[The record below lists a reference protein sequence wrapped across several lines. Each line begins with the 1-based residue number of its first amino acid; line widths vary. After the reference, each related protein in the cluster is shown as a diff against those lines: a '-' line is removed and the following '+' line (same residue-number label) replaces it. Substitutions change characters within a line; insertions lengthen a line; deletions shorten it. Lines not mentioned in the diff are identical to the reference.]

1 MKIPCFFK
9 SDIEECEKE
18 NFRRNLIFDNIHRGK
33 ILATTIIGF
42 EFILAIIDI
51 CSALL
56 KVDNRFHFSGY
67 LIMYSIMICINTFY
81 LLFIIKFEKLNNIST
96 GQLNNA
102 EILIVVYITLIMSW
116 GSVISLMDQKL
127 YGQLI
132 AFMVIMIAS
141 SVLYILDNKKILIP
155 YFFSVLI
162 ILIFLPSFQSSKDI
176 LIGHYVNLCTFII
189 ISWIA
194 SRIFFQNYVND
205 FNNKILLQRSKAM
218 LEKEIEENKDINNK
232 LAVANFQLKNLAL
245 IDELTGIPNRRGFR
259 NYIDIAFDSYVN
271 EDSLLSV
278 IIIDIDFFKNF
289 NDNYGHEEGDKAL
302 ISVAKQ
308 IDSVVKNSMEFF
320 CRWGGEEFIYSV
332 FNLAKED
339 VIILAETI
347 RLKVC
352 ELKIPNEF
360 SKVSDNISVS
370 IGTCTIKI
378 TGKDDVSKVINLAD
392 KALYLAKNSGRNCV
406 KNFSVD

>member
-1 MKIPCFFK
+1 MKIPYFFK
-9 SDIEECEKE
+9 IDIEECEKE

-33 ILATTIIGF
+33 ILATTIIRF

-56 KVDNRFHFSGY
+56 KVDDRFHFSEY

-81 LLFIIKFEKLNNIST
+81 LLFIRKFEKLNNIST

-116 GSVISLMDQKL
+116 GSVVSLMDQKL

-194 SRIFFQNYVND
+194 SRIFFLNYVND

-232 LAVANFQLKNLAL
+232 LALANFQLKNLAL

-302 ISVAKQ
+302 IEVAKQ
-308 IDSVVKNSMEFF
+308 INSVVKNAMEFF

-352 ELKIPNEF
+352 ELKIPNEC
-360 SKVSDNISVS
+360 SKVSDYISVS

-406 KNFSVD
+406 KNFNVD